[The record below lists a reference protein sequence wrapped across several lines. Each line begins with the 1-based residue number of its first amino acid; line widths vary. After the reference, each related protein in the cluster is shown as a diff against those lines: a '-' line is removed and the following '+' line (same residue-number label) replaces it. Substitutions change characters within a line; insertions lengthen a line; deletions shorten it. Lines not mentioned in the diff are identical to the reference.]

1 MLLRELHLIKIQPCL
16 KYLGFFSSVSWKIVF
31 VANSFSEK
39 EEKKSLFI
47 MKLEAL
53 KQLKILTPNN
63 LHNFGN

>member
-1 MLLRELHLIKIQPCL
+1 M
-16 KYLGFFSSVSWKIVF
+16 
-31 VANSFSEK
+31 ANSFSEK